1 MPNQKFPSS
10 VPVCDNIEEKEEEFE
25 KAKEDQRP
33 FLAVTDEEDLPG
45 WRAVYMMDST
55 GEGRENWYY
64 LTDSAVDEV
73 EEHRSQF
80 EQYLVE
86 DSWVSSCSNTEGELH
101 GLSKDDAKALA
112 DRFADVVWDE
122 DNWKEV
128 TPREIFYGDY

>member
-1 MPNQKFPSS
+1 MSNQKFPSS
-10 VPVCDNIEEKEEEFE
+10 VPVCDSTEEKEEEFE

-33 FLAVTDEEDLPG
+33 FLAVTDEDDFPG

-64 LTDSAVDEV
+64 LTDSAVEEV
-73 EEHRSQF
+73 EGHRTQF
-80 EQYLVE
+80 KQNLVE
-86 DSWVSSCSNTEGELH
+86 DSWVSPCSNTEGELH

-122 DNWKEV
+122 GNWKEV

>member
-1 MPNQKFPSS
+1 MRKR
-10 VPVCDNIEEKEEEFE
+10 EFE
-25 KAKEDQRP
+25 RAKEDQQP

-55 GEGRENWYY
+55 GEGRENWYF
-64 LTDSAVDEV
+64 LTDSAV
-73 EEHRSQF
+73 EEAEEYRSQY
-80 EQYLVE
+80 EQYLIE

-101 GLSKDDAKALA
+101 GLSEDDAKALA

-128 TPREIFYGDY
+128 TPREIFHDTY